1 LAREYICN
9 KCGKRMNEYDIQE
22 RLSVYQNLGY
32 GSKFDGERVEIDL
45 CCDCFDTI
53 IEECKIS
60 PIIHTQYKLN
70 EARDC
75 G

>member
-1 LAREYICN
+1 MAREYICN
-9 KCGKRMNEYDIQE
+9 KCGKKMDEYDIQE
-22 RLSVYQNLGY
+22 RLAVYQQLGY

-45 CCDCFDTI
+45 CCECFDRI

-60 PIIHTQYKLN
+60 PIIHMN